1 MAEIKLVASDLDG
14 TLLTSKK
21 ELTERLLEALQ
32 KIHEMGIFFVPS
44 TGRAFSAL
52 PQCVKEL
59 PSLRYVITGNG
70 ASVYDAVE
78 QKDLFRN
85 LLSPEAIDVVISLVK
100 GLPVI
105 PEYSVGGQA
114 HIPQEIF
121 NDLTPYGLTESHTGY
136 IRTTRTPVADFW
148 GELERQKENLE
159 NINLIFT
166 DLVLRQRV
174 WDELK
179 ALGLASVTSYS
190 DKNIEITGLTA
201 TKSHA
206 LAQLCEVLG
215 ITAENILAMGDSDN
229 DLDMLQFAGI
239 GVAMEN
245 GQSHI
250 KEAADFI
257 TAGCD
262 AFGAAIV
269 LEKLI
274 EKGDLP

>member
-21 ELTERLLEALQ
+21 ELTTRLLEALAN
-32 KIHEMGIFFVPS
+32 IHEMGIFFVPS

-52 PQCVKEL
+52 PQCIKEL

-78 QKDLFRN
+78 QKDLFQN
-85 LLSPEAIDVVISLVK
+85 LLSPEAVESTVALVK
-100 GLPVI
+100 GLPMI
-105 PEYSVGGQA
+105 PEYSVNGQA

-121 NDLTPYGLTESHTGY
+121 DDLSPYGLTESHASY
-136 IRTTRTPVADFW
+136 IRTTRIPVADFW
-148 GELERQKENLE
+148 GEVEKQKQHLE

-166 DLVLRQRV
+166 DLQLRQQV
-174 WDELK
+174 WNDLK
-179 ALGLASVTSYS
+179 AMGSASITSYS
-190 DKNIEITGLTA
+190 PKNIEITGLTA

-206 LAQLCEVLG
+206 LSQLCDILG
-215 ITAENILAMGDSDN
+215 ITSENILAMGDSDN
-229 DLDMLQFAGI
+229 DLDMIQFAGI
-239 GVAMEN
+239 GIAMEN
-245 GQSHI
+245 GEAHI

-274 EKGDLP
+274 EKGELP